1 GDGAAARATV
11 LLVLMDT
18 ISGYPGTRAFAMR
31 ERSSN
36 VTQLTGR
43 LPIFVEHVAARDW
56 READDG
62 AGAGKGAKGANGAT
76 RDRFV
81 AAFEQRQ
88 KARQR
93 VRLASGREVGLRL
106 PRGTVL
112 RGGDKLRA
120 TDGTVVDVVA
130 APEDVSTV
138 VTADLSQLAR
148 LAYHLGNRHVALEV
162 GDGWV
167 RYLRDHVLD
176 AMVAALSGSVVHE
189 LAPFEPESGAY
200 GGHRHT
206 HTHDADGR

>member
-1 GDGAAARATV
+1 V
-11 LLVLMDT
+11 LFVLMDT
-18 ISGYPGTRAFAMR
+18 ISGYPSTRASAMR

-36 VTQLTGR
+36 VTQITGR
-43 LPIFVEHVAARDW
+43 LPMFVEHVAARDW

-62 AGAGKGAKGANGAT
+62 ANAGIGASGASGANGANDAA